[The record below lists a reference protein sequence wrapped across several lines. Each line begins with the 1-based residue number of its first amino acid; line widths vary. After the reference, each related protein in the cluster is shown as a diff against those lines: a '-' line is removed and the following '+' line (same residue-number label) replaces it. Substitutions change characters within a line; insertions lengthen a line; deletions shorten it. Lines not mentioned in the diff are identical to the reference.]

1 MLFEFK
7 SRATGS
13 VVMTEAVGRRMLEV
27 IGKTPDPRGIVTTA
41 QLPAA
46 IAALRAAVEAERLE
60 IAALLAAPA
69 AGRTGEHEDETNH
82 TDEQAAPVV
91 RFGQR
96 AAPLIEMFERSL
108 AAGRDVT
115 WGV

>member
-13 VVMTEAVGRRMLEV
+13 VVMTEPVGRKMLEV
-27 IGKTPDPRGIVTTA
+27 IGKTADPRGIVTAA
-41 QLPAA
+41 QLPVA
-46 IAALRAAVEAERLE
+46 IAALKAAVEAERLE
-60 IAALLAAPA
+60 IAQLLDTDRPEATDGGDEAHAPEYA
-69 AGRTGEHEDETNH
+69 SM
-82 TDEQAAPVV
+82 V
-91 RFGQR
+91 RFSQR

-108 AAGRDVT
+108 AAERDVT